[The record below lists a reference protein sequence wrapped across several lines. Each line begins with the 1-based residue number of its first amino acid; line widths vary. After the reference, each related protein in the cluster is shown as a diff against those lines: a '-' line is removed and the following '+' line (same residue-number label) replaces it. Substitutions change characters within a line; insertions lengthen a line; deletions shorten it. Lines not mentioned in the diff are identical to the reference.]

1 MAVTKDLAVKL
12 AEQMSSGAGSARV
25 MFGNKQHAYAWCSD
39 RINGLVAY
47 VDNAVAMSSTFK
59 ATKIDYAADVES
71 WTEGDKTDTA
81 TITVED
87 VALATYPGA
96 VEIKSRDILDSTNL
110 GAAVA
115 TALYGQALR
124 ALDKALVTDILGTVP
139 TIDGAATLDTIAQ
152 AQAGLM
158 SDGFSPGICVVSPGL
173 YATLAGGSLLVGAN
187 DPQGQAQSVLGSR
200 LVVSSALS
208 GAEAI
213 VLDPTAV
220 IAVEHESSPVVLMQT
235 QARSNTVD
243 LVVEV
248 IGGYVIANS
257 SGIATVYDVA

>member
-1 MAVTKDLAVKL
+1 MALSKDLAAKL
-12 AEQMSSGAGSARV
+12 AEQMNTGAGSARV
-25 MFGNKQHAYAWCSD
+25 MFGNKQSAFAWCSD
-39 RINGLVAY
+39 RVNGLIAY
-47 VDNAVAMSSTFK
+47 VDTAVATSSTFK
-59 ATKIDYAADVES
+59 ATKIEYAADVVP
-71 WTEGDKTDTA
+71 WQGAAKTDTA
-81 TITVED
+81 TITIED
-87 VALATYPGA
+87 ISLTTFPGA
-96 VEIKSRDILDSTNL
+96 VEIKSREILDSNNL
-110 GAAVA
+110 GAAVS

-124 ALDKALVTDILGTVP
+124 ALDKMLVSDLMDPVP
-139 TIDGAATLDTIAQ
+139 SISAAATLETIAQ
-152 AQAGLM
+152 AQAALM
-158 SDGFSPGICVVSPGL
+158 SDGFSPSLCAVSPAL

-200 LVVSSALS
+200 LVVSSALA

-220 IAVEHESSPVVLMQT
+220 IAVEHDSSPVVLMQT

-257 SGIATVYDVA
+257 QGIQTIYSA